1 MQVVHGQLRLL
12 KIFLSIGGRSCTEY
26 ISALS
31 LNLMVLARHYKAKSV
46 FWKMFSDNVSMF
58 NEEAGEVSF
67 SALAKGVAQGGL
79 KKNVGQVS
87 DHFVTMKCKMALAEE
102 LRFELN
108 GTSVGDTRPYK
119 VKQNS
124 EEVTATVAFFKRLIR
139 QSLNRCRFQ
148 YDPGLSQLRGNAEQ
162 VLYVPPATRVYLV
175 NSSQAVEKALSK
187 ASSFLKKGELNK
199 HPDLWPEVKVAG
211 EAQSDNDPG
220 PPDVQHQVAQIP
232 DEVVHDTNVQD
243 AVDGLLRV
251 HDNLS
256 NMLLQ
261 NDAAD
266 DGKDSLSS
274 VDEEKRVKIDKQKK
288 VKRRGNNAKKK
299 NKKKK
304 VDQMITVQDAGVY
317 IGRIIKV
324 PAWKFG
330 FKNAHEIFADPSN
343 SFLHMM
349 VGMFDLSRG
358 KEIFLCQMADE
369 AEDQDYKL
377 WFEYLEVCR
386 WVIPEDAEWADTPYI

>member
-12 KIFLSIGGRSCTEY
+12 KIFLSIGGRSSSEY

-31 LNLMVLARHYKAKSV
+31 LNLMILARHYKAKSV

-79 KKNVGQVS
+79 KKNVEQVS
-87 DHFVTMKCKMALAEE
+87 DHFVTMKCKMALAYE

-119 VKQNS
+119 VKHNS

-139 QSLNRCRFQ
+139 QSLNRCRLQ
-148 YDPGLSQLRGNAEQ
+148 YDPRLSQLRGNAQQ
-162 VLYVPPATRVYLV
+162 VLYVPPPTRVYLV
-175 NSSQAVEKALSK
+175 DSSQALEKALSK
-187 ASSFLKKGELNK
+187 AVSFLQKGELSK
-199 HPDLWPEVKVAG
+199 HLDLWPEAKVAG
-211 EAQSDNDPG
+211 EARLDDDLDPS
-220 PPDVQHQVAQIP
+220 DVQHQAAQAP
-232 DEVVHDTNVQD
+232 DEDIHDTNVQD
-243 AVDGLLRV
+243 AVDGLLLV

-256 NMLLQ
+256 NMLVQ

-266 DGKDSLSS
+266 DGKHSLPS
-274 VDEEKRVKIDKQKK
+274 VDEQKRVKLNKQKK
-288 VKRRGNNAKKK
+288 VKRPVKNAKKK

-304 VDQMITVQDAGVY
+304 VDSMITVQDAGVY
-317 IGRIIKV
+317 VGRIIKV

-330 FKNAHEIFADPSN
+330 FKNAQEIFADPSK
-343 SFLHMM
+343 SYLHMM

-358 KEIFLCQMADE
+358 KEIYLCQMADE
-369 AEDQDYKL
+369 AEDPNYKL

-386 WVIPEDAEWADTPYI
+386 WVIPEGEEWEDTPYI